1 MDQDQRNRIENAL
14 LRYRKAVLE
23 HNLSLLRILIE
34 EVEAQPAPTGYR
46 DSAAQHLRVE
56 AIREQVVVPDSIK
69 STSEILDERFRDAL
83 ISEGCLDGVSHG
95 AVDLAGRR
103 EYFAG
108 VQANIA
114 RKGVEVSE
122 FPPADLEFL
131 CSLVRGVTG
140 PGLPFH
146 REVSQFHFVTPLEF
160 EEMEEMMKSVC
171 IPIRDETGEE
181 EYNSLTSIWE
191 DWEISI
197 AFKIGGGPRSW
208 GGTYALYCRN
218 DDHEQ
223 WKWRYGVHDEEWYS
237 DVYESVEDYLEFY
250 THFREQTEEELRED
264 IPRLEAM
271 RIAQRYWLAIGPMFS
286 VFVNMVFHG
295 VRYLIRSTLLPDH
308 AVTPKEA

>member
-14 LRYRKAVLE
+14 LRYRKTVLE
-23 HNLSLLRILIE
+23 QNISLLRILVE

-46 DSAAQHLRVE
+46 DSTAQHLRVE

-69 STSEILDERFRDAL
+69 STNEILDERFRDAL
-83 ISEGCLDGVSHG
+83 ISEGCLDGVAHG
-95 AVDLAGRR
+95 SIDLAGRR

-108 VQANIA
+108 VQANIV

-122 FPPADLEFL
+122 SPPPPQIW
-131 CSLVRGVTG
+131 R
-140 PGLPFH
+140 LPFH

-160 EEMEEMMKSVC
+160 EEMEEMMKFVC
-171 IPIRDETGEE
+171 VPIRDETGKEV
-181 EYNSLTSIWE
+181 YNSLTSIWE
-191 DWEISI
+191 DWEIAI
-197 AFKIGGGPRSW
+197 AFKIGSGPRSW

-237 DVYESVEDYLEFY
+237 DVYENVEDYLEFY

-264 IPRLEAM
+264 IPSLEAM
-271 RIAQRYWLAIGPMFS
+271 R
-286 VFVNMVFHG
+286 
-295 VRYLIRSTLLPDH
+295 
-308 AVTPKEA
+308 